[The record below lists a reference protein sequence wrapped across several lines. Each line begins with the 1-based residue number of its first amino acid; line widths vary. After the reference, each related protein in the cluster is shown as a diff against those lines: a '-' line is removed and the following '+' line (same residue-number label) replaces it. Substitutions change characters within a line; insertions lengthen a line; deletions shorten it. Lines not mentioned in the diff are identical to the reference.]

1 MNKDFHLVAPVYTTF
16 ESLAYGEALSV
27 ARLAFIEIVLKA
39 PRVLLIGEGN
49 GRFLAA
55 CLANKTGGSVTVID
69 SSARMLQLLQRRIS
83 NIEVETRL
91 DLVHVDFFDWDAK
104 SAPFDVVV
112 THFFLDLFRPFTQR
126 RFVDKLSALTHTES
140 DWVDVEYRA
149 SSPTLKERWMERL
162 TYGFDRLFSGVE
174 ADRHYDPLPTIHA
187 GGWTVRQKRNF
198 LKGAVLARV
207 LRRNKE
213 NCL

>member
-126 RFVDKLSALTHTES
+126 RRDFFLDFLPGQYRLIRRDGIRSSTFAIGLTCST
-140 DWVDVEYRA
+140 
-149 SSPTLKERWMERL
+149 RW
-162 TYGFDRLFSGVE
+162 
-174 ADRHYDPLPTIHA
+174 P
-187 GGWTVRQKRNF
+187 
-198 LKGAVLARV
+198 GARKS
-207 LRRNKE
+207 RSW
-213 NCL
+213 